1 MHHPASASSASAAAA
16 GSSSNTP
23 GMEAILRERGR
34 LEALLGN
41 IELEIYK
48 VLRVFGGVRACGVM
62 GCLC

>member
-16 GSSSNTP
+16 GSSNTP

-48 VLRVFGGVRACGVM
+48 VLWVFGDVRACGVM